1 MDHKEPRTEDQ
12 LLEELAGR
20 LQRSRLARGWSQ
32 AELAQQAGVSKR
44 TVERLEQG
52 ASVQLGNWLR
62 VLQALGLLR
71 TLEEMLP
78 AGEPGPMEQLRHKD
92 RERQRAPR
100 QAEESAD
107 EPWQWGEEA

>member
-1 MDHKEPRTEDQ
+1 MDHREPRTEEQ
-12 LLEELAGR
+12 LLEELASR
-20 LQRSRLARGWSQ
+20 LQRTRLARGWSQ

-52 ASVQLGNWLR
+52 TSVQLGNWLR
-62 VLQALGLLR
+62 VLQAMGLLT

-78 AGEPGPMEQLRHKD
+78 SGAPGPMEQLRHPD
-92 RERQRAPR
+92 RVRQRAPR
-100 QAEESAD
+100 QAEEATD